1 MARLLVVD
9 DEKNRDTLGR
19 FLGSRQHEIALVESG
34 RDALTLMDREGP
46 FDLVLS
52 DWRMAKMN
60 GLELLTAIKARLP
73 ATIAA
78 ASDATI
84 LLTGESGTGKNV
96 LARQIHEWSSRTFSI
111 SSLILS
117 AARPSHAPGVLKL
130 GGSSLPLRRPL
141 NRLAMSAWRRL
152 PFFCTRSQ
160 VCFAD
165 LPRSAL

>member
-1 MARLLVVD
+1 
-9 DEKNRDTLGR
+9 
-19 FLGSRQHEIALVESG
+19 
-34 RDALTLMDREGP
+34 MDREGP

-117 AARPSHAPGVLKL
+117 AARPAHAPGVLKPS
-130 GGSSLPLRRPL
+130 GSSSPLRRPL

-152 PFFCTRSQ
+152 PFFLHS
-160 VCFAD
+160 VSSLV
-165 LPRSAL
+165 LPICRDRRYSRAARGKLR